1 VLNLASTSCPTF
13 KKLMC
18 WSMLVHNIDPRML
31 HKEERKKLV
40 SSSRHLAIDKLKVSG
55 NMLSMLHEM
64 TR

>member
-1 VLNLASTSCPTF
+1 
-13 KKLMC
+13 
-18 WSMLVHNIDPRML
+18 MLVHNIDPRML